1 MKLDFG
7 SIESES
13 EDAEFDSE
21 GAVAYFEDAAVYLER
36 EQWRVG
42 RKRGVR
48 SSQGKRNERCDEGDR
63 AVQFIIFIIFH
74 ISYFWRGREN
84 GGKKRGFNTLLIF
97 IFKYIYNIYN
107 K

>member
-1 MKLDFG
+1 MKLDSG

-13 EDAEFDSE
+13 EDAEFDSG
-21 GAVAYFEDAAVYLER
+21 GAVAYLGR
-36 EQWRVG
+36 MQWRVG

-74 ISYFWRGREN
+74 IFGG
-84 GGKKRGFNTLLIF
+84 GGKTGERKGALIP
-97 IFKYIYNIYN
+97 Y
-107 K
+107 